1 MADWASST
9 PLLVVSHP
17 QPPRPSA
24 SSTVDLSGPMLPRE
38 AALTKRVLIAG
49 DEPRI
54 RCALDDYL
62 TDGGYETAMT
72 AGVREALSLARDGH
86 FDVVLLDL
94 RMPQVQGLDVIA
106 TLAEEQPSLPVV
118 VTSATG
124 RLDDAVQ
131 AMRGGAWD
139 YVSKPIRD
147 MGEIPLA
154 IERTLDRVR
163 LVAERDHCQ
172 REVERLNQ
180 LLEVE
185 VLRQTSGL
193 RAQNRRLTATNRV
206 AHAVS
211 HALEFDSMLSR
222 ALGAVLSAVEA
233 ESGVLQL
240 LNPATSCLYI
250 AAAQG
255 FSDEQVPYG
264 LPLALGT
271 AVAGKTARDGHVMR
285 GWVTPT
291 EECLPGLDLSE
302 HKSYAF
308 VPLRASDS
316 SVSLDGDPGHQ
327 VVVGLLGVFSQ
338 RENAFHP
345 DELDLLTAVGSQL
358 GVAITRAQYASDLRR
373 ANLQLETA
381 NEELKRLDSLRAQ
394 FVQNVTHELRTP
406 LALVSGYVEL
416 LAGGGLSDDS
426 WHHAIQVTK
435 ERMGALVE
443 LVEAVTTL
451 QDLNTAPLRIERVS
465 AAELIRTV
473 CRMTNQRAIGSETTI
488 RYEDRGT
495 DLVFPG
501 DFPRLAQALHQ
512 LLDNACKFSDPGQE
526 VTVSSGVSPAGDH
539 VIISVCDQAIGIAE
553 EEHSRIFDRFYQ
565 IDGSATRRHGG
576 TGLGLALVRE
586 IVEAHGGWVRVE
598 SQVGAGS
605 TFVVG
610 LPLDGT

>member
-1 MADWASST
+1 MPHVQGID
-9 PLLVVSHP
+9 VI
-17 QPPRPSA
+17 
-24 SSTVDLSGPMLPRE
+24 
-38 AALTKRVLIAG
+38 AALT
-49 DEPRI
+49 
-54 RCALDDYL
+54 
-62 TDGGYETAMT
+62 
-72 AGVREALSLARDGH
+72 
-86 FDVVLLDL
+86 
-94 RMPQVQGLDVIA
+94 
-106 TLAEEQPSLPVV
+106 EERPPLPVV
-118 VTSATG
+118 VTSTTG

-131 AMRGGAWD
+131 AMRSGAWD
-139 YVSKPIRD
+139 FISKPIRD
-147 MGEIPLA
+147 MGEVSLA

-172 REVERLNQ
+172 RELERLNQ
-180 LLEVE
+180 SLEVE

-193 RAQNRRLTATNRV
+193 RAQNRRLTATDRV

-222 ALGAVLSAVEA
+222 VLGAAMTAVAA
-233 ESGVLQL
+233 ESGVVQL

-264 LPLALGT
+264 LPLPLGT

-285 GWVTPT
+285 GWITPT

-308 VPLRASDS
+308 VPLCASDS
-316 SVSLDGDPGHQ
+316 PESLDNGPRHQ

-338 RENAFHP
+338 REDAFHP

-358 GVAITRAQYASDLRR
+358 GVAVTRAQYASDLRR

-381 NEELKRLDSLRAQ
+381 NEELRRLASLREH
-394 FVQNVTHELRTP
+394 FIQNVTHELRTP
-406 LALVSGYVEL
+406 LALVRGYIEL

-426 WHHAIQVTK
+426 WRQAIHVTR
-435 ERMGALVE
+435 ERVLALVE
-443 LVEAVTTL
+443 LVEAITTL
-451 QDLNTAPLRIERVS
+451 QVLGTTPLKIEQVS
-465 AAELIRTV
+465 ATELIMTV
-473 CRMTNQRAIGSETTI
+473 CQMANQRATGSETTI
-488 RYEDRGT
+488 RYEDLDA

-501 DFPRLAQALHQ
+501 DFSRLAQALHQ

-526 VTVSSGVSPAGDH
+526 ITVSSGVSPAGDH
-539 VIISVCDQAIGIAE
+539 VIISVCDQGIGIAE

-565 IDGSATRRHGG
+565 IDGSATRRYGG

-586 IVEAHGGWVRVE
+586 IVEAHAGWVRVE

-605 TFVVG
+605 TFIVG
-610 LPLDGT
+610 LPLNVT